1 MANHASETLNKSE
14 PVVMSYDAGKK
25 IGAMASDFTN
35 KTSDYVKTSR
45 DYVKENPTA
54 GVAIAAAAGV
64 VAGSLLT
71 MALRSRH

>member
-1 MANHASETLNKSE
+1 
-14 PVVMSYDAGKK
+14 MSYDAGKK

-45 DYVKENPTA
+45 DYVKENPAT

-71 MALRSRH
+71 MALRRRH